1 MLTVF
6 GATGNT
12 GSVVAERLLAA
23 GAKVRA
29 VVRDRGKGAALAAKG
44 AELVVGD
51 VTDAALVAR
60 ALEGAEGA
68 YLIVPPDLRAT
79 DLLAK
84 SRSIVAHY
92 VAGLTRAKVPHA
104 VFLSSV
110 GAQHASGTGPTRLS
124 HEAERALRAV
134 GGIRFTFVRAPFFM
148 ENLLA
153 SAHAMRSD
161 GALPVMGGGEQH
173 AIPMVAAR
181 DLADVAADALLAPPS
196 ATEIVEVR
204 GPRDRSF
211 VEAAAIASEILG
223 RDVTTRV
230 VPVDAIVPMLTS
242 TGMSENVASLFRELS
257 EGIARGLLSYEGTGR
272 SVRGRVTLEEV
283 LRRGLA
289 PSDASLVVRRVFDEV
304 VNQRRMELL
313 PELFAADYVGAQG
326 ERGPAAFGALIEG
339 LRGGFPDIEY
349 VLDEVITQGERVAV
363 RWSWSGTHRGAFRG
377 IAPTGRAITHRGMS
391 FFELRGGRITRSWT
405 ELDRQAFAERLSG

>member
-12 GSVVAERLLAA
+12 GSVVVERLLAA

-29 VVRDRGKGAALAAKG
+29 VVRDRDKGAALAAKG

-68 YLIVPPDLRAT
+68 YLIVPPDLQAR

-84 SRSIVAHY
+84 SRSIVAGY
-92 VAGLTRAKVPHA
+92 VEGLRRAKVPHA

-110 GAQHASGTGPTRLS
+110 GAQHEAGTGPTRLS
-124 HEAERALRAV
+124 HQAEVALRAV
-134 GGIRFTFVRAPFFM
+134 GGTRFTFVRAPFFM

-153 SAHAMRSD
+153 SAHPMRSD
-161 GALPVMGGGEQH
+161 GVLPVLGGGESF
-173 AIPMVAAR
+173 AMPMVAAH
-181 DLADVAADALLAPPS
+181 DLGDVAADALLAPPS

-223 RDVTTRV
+223 REVTARV
-230 VPVDAIVPMLTS
+230 VPIDAIVPALTS

-257 EGIARGLLSYEGTGR
+257 EGAARGLLAYEGAGR
-272 SVRGRVTLEEV
+272 TVRGRVTLEEV

-289 PSDASLVVRRVFDEV
+289 PSDASSVVRRVFDEV
-304 VNQRRMELL
+304 VNQRRTELL
-313 PELFAADYVGAQG
+313 PELFAADYEGPQG
-326 ERGPAAFGALIEG
+326 GRGPASFGALVDT
-339 LRGGFPDIEY
+339 LRGGFPDIQY
-349 VLDEVITQGERVAV
+349 VLDEVIAQGDRVAV
-363 RWSWSGTHRGAFRG
+363 RWSWSGTHRGTFRTF
-377 IAPTGRAITHRGMS
+377 APTGRTITHRGMS

-405 ELDRQAFAERLSG
+405 ELDRQAFAEQLSA